1 MFTWINI
8 FFENGLSSN
17 YALNIQFKC
26 ISYNSGNSMT
36 SSAIAHY
43 DETFNMHEHR
53 ADTTIE
59 IQPIYGWGKKKNN
72 KDTDKERDKRVNRMK
87 KK

>member
-1 MFTWINI
+1 MVTPQQVAPSLITTKR
-8 FFENGLSSN
+8 S
-17 YALNIQFKC
+17 
-26 ISYNSGNSMT
+26 IS
-36 SSAIAHY
+36 
-43 DETFNMHEHR
+43 HEHR

-59 IQPIYGWGKKKNN
+59 IQPIYGWGRKKNN